1 MKCEAVCR
9 QWRDVLQ
16 AEYQWKKL
24 FLRSKLEAL
33 LPLRQPSQTL
43 RKFCKQM
50 LELKN
55 NWLEGFYAQFTLELK
70 EDSAAF
76 NLSISGDYV
85 AWDFSRL
92 ELNKVMGRTERCI
105 GCSFLNLETKTVHNI
120 GSVYM
125 FQVLNA
131 SGYSY
136 TSIDNTEYVTVAI
149 HEPSR
154 SWEIDIWA
162 EDEEQHVYRPTS
174 SRGKLVFCY
183 STSTDQE
190 RLRVWQMDRRQ
201 EHPSKI
207 EEKPTLIHDRSRES
221 GHLRIEGADENFI
234 MTVGRS
240 GRSGISTLYLT
251 SHFTDALIDV
261 RALTVWKCQE
271 FRYDRGLLFQN
282 RGLGIVRILDVA
294 SGVHFNEVRL
304 PLERESDRSLVSM
317 PRAWASSNEN
327 VIVIGWHYVSLKT
340 QSVQSILSVYS
351 REAVVQQQHQPHHSI
366 SFCVYPIYNLRL
378 ATDMD
383 IEDFEMDETRIAV
396 IGVKRCRKN
405 GKRIVSVLHF
415 TGTGSVGKG
424 TDVDIHLEE

>member
-1 MKCEAVCR
+1 
-9 QWRDVLQ
+9 
-16 AEYQWKKL
+16 
-24 FLRSKLEAL
+24 
-33 LPLRQPSQTL
+33 
-43 RKFCKQM
+43 
-50 LELKN
+50 
-55 NWLEGFYAQFTLELK
+55 LK
-70 EDSAAF
+70 EDSEAF
-76 NLSISGDYV
+76 NLSIIGDYV

-92 ELNKVMGRTERCI
+92 EMNKIMGRTERCI
-105 GCSFLNLETKTVHNI
+105 GCIFLNLETTTVHNI
-120 GSVYM
+120 RSVYK
-125 FQVLNA
+125 FQALNA

-136 TSIDNTEYVTVAI
+136 TSTDNTEYVTFAI
-149 HEPSR
+149 HEPSG
-154 SWEIDIWA
+154 SFEIAIWA
-162 EDEEQHVYRPTS
+162 EDEVQHVYRPTS

-183 STSTDQE
+183 STSTDRE

-201 EHPSKI
+201 EHPSEI

-221 GHLRIEGADENFI
+221 GDLRIEGADENFI

-240 GRSGISTLYLT
+240 DRSEFRTLYLT

-282 RGLGIVRILDVA
+282 RGLSIVRILDVA
-294 SGVHFNEVRL
+294 SGVHLNDVRL
-304 PLERESDRSLVSM
+304 PLEREADRSLVSM
-317 PRAWASSNEN
+317 LRVWASSNEN